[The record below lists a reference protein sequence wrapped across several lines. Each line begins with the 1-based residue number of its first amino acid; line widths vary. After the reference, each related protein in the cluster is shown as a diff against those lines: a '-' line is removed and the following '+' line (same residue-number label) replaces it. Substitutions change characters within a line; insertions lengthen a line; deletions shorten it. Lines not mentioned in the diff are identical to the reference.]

1 MSFQIPIADTNSYNL
16 ELPTFTLDVNQ
27 IPIQP
32 PAVALPQLHGLLSLE
47 YNYFGPHSVDLCVT
61 PITPE
66 EITQGQ
72 PSTSLGAA
80 AYNRF
85 LKSELYK
92 RRPADAILRLDDEEA
107 GELWF
112 DMRSVLWPTV
122 TDLQLTLN
130 QRADVD
136 QIFWHAVSSGSMSS
150 NSAFLTLDNNFLRN
164 AQHFKNRYGVLI
176 LEPNAALE
184 SFRGTYG
191 LQVPTSDELDDLW
204 AQQHGYFASIREESS

>member
-1 MSFQIPIADTNSYNL
+1 MPFQIPLADTNSYDL

-27 IPIQP
+27 IPLQP
-32 PAVALPQLHGLLSLE
+32 PAVAIPELHGLLNLE

-61 PITPE
+61 PTTPE
-66 EITQGQ
+66 EITRGQ
-72 PSTSLGAA
+72 PSTSLGAVA
-80 AYNRF
+80 NNRF

-92 RRPADAILRLDDEEA
+92 RRPPDAILHLADDDA
-107 GELWF
+107 GELWS

-122 TDLQLTLN
+122 TGLQLTPN

-136 QIFWHAVSSGSMSS
+136 QIFWHAVSSGSMSV

-164 AQHFKNRYGVLI
+164 AQYFKNQYGVLI
-176 LEPNAALE
+176 LDPNSAWE

-191 LQVPTSDELDDLW
+191 LQLPTPDDLHDLW
-204 AQQHGYFASIREESS
+204 AQQHGYFARIGEESS